1 LEKRIKELEKAL
13 TQRIP
18 NAEHDPAITFVERIA
33 NTRKRLEGAKVG
45 AAEKSAAE
53 RLALGRRDLK
63 EWFRKHGGDQSTSDK
78 AGLSDMLGTEGSVL
92 LHDGSAPRG
101 RHQSFK
107 AIKGVSA
114 NATSGY

>member
-1 LEKRIKELEKAL
+1 MSHRLKDLEKRIKELEKAL

-33 NTRKRLEGAKVG
+33 DIRKRLEGAKVDV
-45 AAEKSAAE
+45 AEKSAAE

-78 AGLSDMLGTEGSVL
+78 APLSDMVL
-92 LHDGSAPRG
+92 LWRKDLP
-101 RHQSFK
+101 
-107 AIKGVSA
+107 GVDYA
-114 NATSGY
+114 